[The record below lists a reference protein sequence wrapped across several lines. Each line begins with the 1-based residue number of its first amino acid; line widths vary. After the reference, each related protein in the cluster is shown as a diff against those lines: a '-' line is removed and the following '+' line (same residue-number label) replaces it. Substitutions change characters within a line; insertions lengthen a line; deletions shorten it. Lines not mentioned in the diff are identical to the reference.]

1 MRPMQA
7 EMTDPSRLDAMLR
20 FDCRVR
26 RWLGRV
32 PLSTIVV
39 LVDAIVD
46 EMETRARPRC
56 RGVAR
61 EAPVRTAEPSEQHV
75 PE

>member
-7 EMTDPSRLDAMLR
+7 EMTNPSRLDAMLR

-46 EMETRARPRC
+46 EMETRARPRF
-56 RGVAR
+56 RGAR
-61 EAPVRTAEPSEQHV
+61 VRTAEPSEQHV

>member
-1 MRPMQA
+1 MQPIQCEMA
-7 EMTDPSRLDAMLR
+7 EPARLDAMIR

-46 EMETRARPRC
+46 EMEVRARVPDVPPSPEGPRG
-56 RGVAR
+56 RSTFR
-61 EAPVRTAEPSEQHV
+61 PTPRR
-75 PE
+75 